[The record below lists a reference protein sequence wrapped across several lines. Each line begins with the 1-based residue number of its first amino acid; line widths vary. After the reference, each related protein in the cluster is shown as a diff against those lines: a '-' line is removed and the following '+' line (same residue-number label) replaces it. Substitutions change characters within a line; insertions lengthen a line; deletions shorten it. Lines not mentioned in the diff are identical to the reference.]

1 MGAVD
6 QFNRA
11 ALDLPGCNRN
21 ATRQWSTRPDRA
33 GRNLPLHLHGY
44 KHMEK
49 DTAQRVVSYDEIKRV
64 LVEEIGID
72 AADIRPDESFIQM
85 GIDSLEMANLVL
97 ELEDAFGVEIP
108 DDDLKT
114 ILTPNDVLAYV
125 SANRN

>member
-1 MGAVD
+1 
-6 QFNRA
+6 
-11 ALDLPGCNRN
+11 
-21 ATRQWSTRPDRA
+21 
-33 GRNLPLHLHGY
+33 
-44 KHMEK
+44 MEK

-125 SANRN
+125 SANRNQK